1 MATEIT
7 VGEIGRIAAYVSD
20 LGAARRFHGEQRE
33 LRRLVHRAP
42 GTALW
47 LADFDAPDGGT
58 HALMEERVTPAT

>member
-7 VGEIGRIAAYVSD
+7 VGEIGQIAVYVSD
-20 LGAARRFHGEQRE
+20 LGAARRFYGEQRG

-42 GTALW
+42 GSELW
-47 LADFDAPDGGT
+47 LAEFDAPDGGT